1 MKEITLKQLGV
12 ALAHAISAAM
22 LQNAPL
28 TKSAKAKLRLMALEF
43 ISASERVGDT
53 SSAVQAIKAKAAT
66 RRAAEPFTL
75 EWRSTGK
82 VEQIIGW
89 RNLSA
94 RVGLT
99 EASLQGRF
107 STGKGQFTRLM
118 YDESG
123 NVDNVTI
130 SRVNYAPGV
139 GRPKSRD
146 LA

>member
-1 MKEITLKQLGV
+1 MKDITLKQLGV
-12 ALAHAISAAM
+12 ALARAIDAAM

-43 ISASERVGDT
+43 IHASERVGNT
-53 SSAVQAIKAKAAT
+53 HSAVQAIKAKAAT
-66 RRAAEPFTL
+66 RRAAEPFSL

-94 RVGLT
+94 RIGLT

-107 STGKGQFTRLM
+107 STGRGKFTRLM
-118 YDESG
+118 YDDLG
-123 NVDNVTI
+123 NADNVTI
-130 SRVNYAPGV
+130 TRLNYAPGV
-139 GRPKSRD
+139 GRPKTQD